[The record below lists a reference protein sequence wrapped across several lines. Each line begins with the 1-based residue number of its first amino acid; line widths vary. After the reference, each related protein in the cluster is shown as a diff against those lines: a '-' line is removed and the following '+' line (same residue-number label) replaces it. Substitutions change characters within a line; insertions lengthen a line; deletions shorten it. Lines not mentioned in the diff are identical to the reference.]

1 MELRMDYFMNRFSV
15 ILGRKAEEYER
26 CPYCPGNE
34 EISGPADLVLVS
46 KKGALT
52 KKSDEDGEYVRDWS
66 TRAFRRRNPIS
77 DPNPPQTYS
86 DYPHYMEPSYGYHY
100 VVVATPKH
108 AVGFHEMELEQWENA
123 LMAVQSMVKW
133 LYGKKGVSYVGVFA
147 NYGRKLGVEHAHFDL
162 VTFPRI
168 PPRIEEEVKAIQR
181 YRKES
186 GRCLMCKVL
195 SIEGDGPRQV
205 LTTGYFVAFCPWAP
219 MFGWEFWIAPKRH
232 EVSFVKISQ
241 KELRDLGLMLRSTL
255 GGFVKASGFDSYT
268 MVFHIPS
275 EKKSTAQ
282 FHWHIEV
289 YPAEMEPPTGKGL
302 GIFVSQTPPERV
314 ARVLSKH
321 SRKELSRLL
330 KVD

>member
-15 ILGRKAEEYER
+15 ILGKKIKEYKK

-34 EISGPADLVLVS
+34 KMTGPADLVLVS
-46 KKGALT
+46 RRGVLT
-52 KKSDEDGEYVRDWS
+52 KKSDEEGEYIKDWS
-66 TRAFRRRNPIS
+66 VRAFRCRNPIS
-77 DPNPPQTYS
+77 DPSPPQTYS

-108 AVGFHEMELEQWENA
+108 GEGFHGMPLEQWENV
-123 LMAVQSMVKW
+123 LTAVQSMIKW
-133 LYGKKGVSYVGVFA
+133 LYGKKGVSYVSMFA
-147 NYGRKLGVEHAHFDL
+147 NYSGGGSGHAHLNL

-168 PPRIEEEVKAIQR
+168 PPRIEEEAKAIQR

-195 SIEGDGPRQV
+195 SVEGDGPRQI

-219 MFGWEFWIAPKRH
+219 TYQGEFWIAPRRH
-232 EVSFVKISQ
+232 EVSFVKMSQ

-255 GGFVKASGFDSYT
+255 GGFVRATGSDSYT
-268 MVFHIPS
+268 IVFHVPS

-289 YPAEMEPPTGKGL
+289 YSSGVESPMGKGL
-302 GIFVSQTPPERV
+302 GIFVNQIPPERT
-314 ARVLSKH
+314 ARLLSKY
-321 SRKELSRLL
+321 SRKELSSLL
-330 KVD
+330 GVD